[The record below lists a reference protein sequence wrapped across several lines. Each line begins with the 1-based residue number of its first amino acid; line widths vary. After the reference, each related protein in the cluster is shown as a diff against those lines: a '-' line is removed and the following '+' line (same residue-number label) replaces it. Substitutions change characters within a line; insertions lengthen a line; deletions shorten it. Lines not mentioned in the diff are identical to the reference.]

1 MKRVLLHDADSYLDY
16 VKKVLKP
23 LPVRPDNDLKPMFMM
38 FFDDETIDEEFNNV
52 YNLDRPHPDDGGLRE
67 VLVEEGAAFKEKIEE
82 MKETVSVSDIGKYL
96 SKKEIADI
104 FREEG
109 IVEKP
114 PTFERA
120 SQLKTLLQRQ
130 KTLSDIPPERR
141 TAVQEAEIE
150 NVEKEIRGIETG
162 EGREQEMKKE
172 YKFGL
177 KNAST
182 KILKVVE
189 RRQEEIE
196 NDTNDEFENLKAHFV
211 EEYKKQLKD
220 AKDNRGTIDSRD
232 IKNYFNDEGL
242 NNQADFIDKDDLK
255 EAIRKKKVGDVKAY
269 DDYIEYLN
277 SFFNDALEEVNQK
290 IRVKKIRQT
299 KTNIQPQKP
308 TGTGTGRTTR
318 SGKQAP
324 QTTITSAPIVV
335 QPSQPLTTTPQ
346 IVSPPTP
353 IVVQPSQP
361 VIASAPIVAPPSQAQ
376 TTTAPIVVQPS
387 QAQTT
392 TAPIVVQPSQA
403 QTTTAP
409 IVVQLPET
417 LTTVSSEMAT
427 KYPSQ
432 LEEEDLAPSP
442 TQKGETWKNVDQLK
456 AGIKEMQVYLN
467 QKIYTNTQL
476 NNMRK
481 DQLGKIFNELVP
493 KVNPQAKRA
502 TQRPAT
508 PSSATSSAYSTPV
521 SKTPSPKQPKVTI
534 SSFEQIQN
542 LITNK

>member
-130 KTLSDIPPERR
+130 KTLLQRQKTLSDIPPERR
-141 TAVQEAEIE
+141 TAEQEAEIE

-376 TTTAPIVVQPS
+376 TTTAPIVVQ
-387 QAQTT
+387 
-392 TAPIVVQPSQA
+392 
-403 QTTTAP
+403 
-409 IVVQLPET
+409 LPET

-508 PSSATSSAYSTPV
+508 PSSATSSASSTPV